1 MSPLATVC
9 VLLPLDLLA
18 VLLDF
23 DEPDFGL
30 LEVEVTFLLLELPE
44 LLLVFGGVLVGA
56 LKA

>member
-1 MSPLATVC
+1 